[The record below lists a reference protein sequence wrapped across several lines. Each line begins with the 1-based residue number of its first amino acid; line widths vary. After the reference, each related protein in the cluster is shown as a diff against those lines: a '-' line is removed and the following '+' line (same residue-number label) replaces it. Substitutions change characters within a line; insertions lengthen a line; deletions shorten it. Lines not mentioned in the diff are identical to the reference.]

1 MNTKNK
7 RILRNALF
15 LMLVAVMSGLGS
27 CSKTQS
33 YSELLREEE
42 KAVNNY
48 LAGQKIIN
56 NVPEDSIS
64 FITGTDAPF
73 YRLDEDGYI
82 YMQVINKGDLSQ
94 KVKAGDVVYFR
105 YNRLDLKSEYL
116 GSDPSWNGT
125 QNQLTS
131 STNLNMSYKFVYKN
145 QYLESSQYFGQGIQ
159 WPLKFLGYNSEVN
172 LVLRSYYGFSD
183 DQTSC
188 IPYLI
193 NLKYYRA
200 EY

>member
-1 MNTKNK
+1 
-7 RILRNALF
+7 
-15 LMLVAVMSGLGS
+15 MSGLGS
-27 CSKTQS
+27 CSKSQS

-42 KAVNNY
+42 RAVNNF
-48 LAGQKIIN
+48 LAGQKVIN
-56 NVPEDSIS
+56 SVPEDSTN
-64 FITGTDAPF
+64 FIIGTDAPF

-82 YMQVINKGDLSQ
+82 YMQVINKGDMAQ
-94 KVKAGDVVYFR
+94 KVEAGDVVYFR
-105 YNRLDLKSEYL
+105 FNRLNLKSEYL
-116 GSDPSWNGT
+116 GYDPSWEGT
-125 QNQLTS
+125 QNQFS
-131 STNLNMSYKFVYKN
+131 GSTNTSYNFVYKN
-145 QYLESSQYFGQGIQ
+145 QYLASTQSFGQGIQ

-172 LVLRSYYGFSD
+172 LVLRSYYGFYD

>member
-1 MNTKNK
+1 
-7 RILRNALF
+7 
-15 LMLVAVMSGLGS
+15 MSGLGS